1 MGHSD
6 IGVTMN
12 TYSNLGLKD
21 AKDEMIRMEEL
32 NAAKKELEK
41 TTGERPVTQ
50 KQFWV
55 V

>member
-1 MGHSD
+1 
-6 IGVTMN
+6 MN
-12 TYSNLGLKD
+12 TYTHLGMVD

-41 TTGERPVTQ
+41 IIGEKPVTQ
-50 KQFWV
+50 KIFRV

>member
-1 MGHSD
+1 
-6 IGVTMN
+6 MN
-12 TYSNLGLKD
+12 TYTHLGMED

-41 TTGERPVTQ
+41 IIGEKPVTQ
-50 KQFWV
+50 KIFRV